1 MFLVSDVSF
10 PNERRVEA
18 AYQDFCSSE
27 ATVVGSPTKA
37 CDDI

>member
-10 PNERRVEA
+10 PNERRVEV

-27 ATVVGSPTKA
+27 ATLLLAHKDS
-37 CDDI
+37 